1 MTSCTFYAPGEWK
14 VQPSNPNVMKHS
26 AILLACAA
34 LLAACQK
41 DIGEEGSAQ
50 SEQNTVYAEEAFPG
64 VPKESVTLPGG
75 LRVEKAGEAYVYQG
89 DILLTPQQAAAL
101 DGDATRGAATTEAVR
116 HWPQGRI
123 PYYISPSLP
132 NPDRVTR
139 AVNQMASDAKLS
151 FQRLSAASGNCVRFV
166 RGTGNSSYLGRKG
179 GVQDI
184 EVSDSASVGV
194 IMHEICHAAG
204 LFHEHS
210 RTDRDAYVRI
220 FWSNVQSGKE
230 GTFDKYADAG
240 YFGRDI
246 GAFDFG
252 SLMMLPQNAFSTGG
266 YTIGKLNGS
275 TYTVQRQEIS
285 FDDLQTIGYL
295 YGPPYVKITKS
306 LYMATANPTLVNTRG
321 YKNIIYFYSDAAMT
335 GKVATAIPRRVLV
348 RYDYLE
354 RNVVKKS
361 HTFSVDIPAYRDS
374 YELDVTLSRYSRPDY
389 DSEFTMDYEE
399 RLTIVGVGR

>member
-1 MTSCTFYAPGEWK
+1 MYAAGARK

-26 AILLACAA
+26 AILLAGAA

-41 DIGEEGSAQ
+41 DIPQEGLTAA
-50 SEQNTVYAEEAFPG
+50 EQNAVYAEEAFPDM
-64 VPKESVTLPGG
+64 PKESVTLPGG
-75 LRVEKAGEAYVYQG
+75 MRVERAGDAYVYQG
-89 DILLTPQQAAAL
+89 DMLLTPEQAGAL
-101 DGDATRGAATTEAVR
+101 DGAATRGAATTEAVR

-132 NPDRVTR
+132 NADRVTN
-139 AVNQMASDAKLS
+139 AVNQMTSDGRLS
-151 FQRLSAASGNCVRFV
+151 FQRLSSAYGDCVRFV

-220 FWSNVQSGKE
+220 FWSNVQPGKE
-230 GTFDKYADAG
+230 GVFDKYADAG

-252 SLMMLPQNAFSTGG
+252 SLMMLPQNAFSAAGNTMA
-266 YTIGKLNGS
+266 KLNGS
-275 TYTVQRQEIS
+275 AYTVQRQEIS
-285 FDDLQTIGYL
+285 FGDLQTIGYL

-306 LYMATANPTLVNTRG
+306 LYMATAAPTLVDKRG

-335 GKVATAIPRRVLV
+335 NKVSTSIPRRVLV

-354 RNVVKKS
+354 RNAVKRS
-361 HTFSVDIPAYRDS
+361 HTFSVDIPAYSNS
-374 YELDVTLSRYSRPDY
+374 YELDVTFTQYSQPDY
-389 DSEFTMDYEE
+389 DSVFTMDYEE